1 MRRLADLRGA
11 TLLAHNYQLPAI
23 QDVADHVGDS
33 LALSRIA
40 AEAPEDTIVF
50 CGVHFMAETAKILS
64 PDKTVLIPD
73 QRAGCSLADSI
84 TADELRAWKA
94 EHPGAVVVSYV
105 NTTAA
110 VKAETD
116 ICCTSS
122 NAVEVVASIPEDR
135 EVLFCPDQFLGAH
148 VRRVTGRKNLHV
160 WAGECHVHAGIN
172 GDELADQARAHP
184 DAELYVHPE
193 CGCATSALYLAGEG
207 AFPEDRVKI
216 LSTGGMLDAARET
229 RARQVLVATEVGML
243 HQLRRAAPEVDFR
256 AVNDRASC
264 KYMKM
269 ITPAALLRCLVE
281 GADEVDV
288 DPDIARLG
296 RASVQRMIEI
306 GTARRRRM
314 TRSKDATQV
323 HGWVLAAAGRRRRH
337 RHRRRRPGR
346 RAGGAPA
353 RPKSGGA
360 EQGRRHRDV
369 LCTGRYRGGAA
380 GHRRRI
386 SIDAHVADT
395 LAAGARALRSGRG
408 ALDRGRRLSRRR
420 RIGR

>member
-1 MRRLADLRGA
+1 VADLEDDGEHFMGSATIWHVFDHKSKTSMAKGAVMTVLDRMDALTAQITNGPDGYSGVIGDEAWAQQIRRLVEMRGA

-50 CGVHFMAETAKILS
+50 AGVHFMAETAKILS
-64 PDKTVLIPD
+64 PEKTVLIPD

-84 TADELRAWKA
+84 TADQLQEWKA
-94 EHPGAVVVSYV
+94 EHPDAVVVSYV

-110 VKAETD
+110 VKALTD

-148 VRRVTGRKNLHV
+148 VRRETGRQNLHI

-172 GDELADQARAHP
+172 GDELAEQARTHP
-184 DAELYVHPE
+184 DAELFVHPE

-207 AFPEDRVKI
+207 SFPAERVKI
-216 LSTGGMLDAARET
+216 LSTGGMLDAARDSS
-229 RARQVLVATEVGML
+229 ARQVLVATEVGML
-243 HQLRRAAPEVDFR
+243 HQLRRAAPDIDFQ

-264 KYMKM
+264 RYMKM

-281 GADEVDV
+281 EADEVHV
-288 DPDIARLG
+288 DAETARLA
-296 RASVQRMIEI
+296 RRSVTRMIEI
-306 GTARRRRM
+306 G
-314 TRSKDATQV
+314 Q
-323 HGWVLAAAGRRRRH
+323 
-337 RHRRRRPGR
+337 PG
-346 RAGGAPA
+346 GG
-353 RPKSGGA
+353 
-360 EQGRRHRDV
+360 E
-369 LCTGRYRGGAA
+369 
-380 GHRRRI
+380 
-386 SIDAHVADT
+386 
-395 LAAGARALRSGRG
+395 
-408 ALDRGRRLSRRR
+408 
-420 RIGR
+420 

>member
-1 MRRLADLRGA
+1 MTVLDRTGALTSVLAARIVDGPGGYGGIVPDGQWAAEVRRLADLRNA

-40 AEAPEDTIVF
+40 AEASEGTIVF

-84 TADELRAWKA
+84 TADELRAWKD
-94 EHPGAVVVSYV
+94 EYPDAVVVSYV

-110 VKAETD
+110 VKALTD

-135 EVLFCPDQFLGAH
+135 TVLFCPDQFLGAH

-172 GDELADQARAHP
+172 GDELAAQARSHP
-184 DAELYVHPE
+184 DAELFVHPE

-207 AFPEDRVKI
+207 AVPEERVKI

-243 HQLRRAAPEVDFR
+243 HQLRRAAPEVDFL

-264 KYMKM
+264 SYMKM

-281 GADEVDV
+281 GADEVHVDADV
-288 DPDIARLG
+288 AAAG
-296 RASVQRMIEI
+296 RKSVQRMIEI
-306 GTARRRRM
+306 G
-314 TRSKDATQV
+314 Q
-323 HGWVLAAAGRRRRH
+323 
-337 RHRRRRPGR
+337 PG
-346 RAGGAPA
+346 GG
-353 RPKSGGA
+353 
-360 EQGRRHRDV
+360 E
-369 LCTGRYRGGAA
+369 
-380 GHRRRI
+380 
-386 SIDAHVADT
+386 
-395 LAAGARALRSGRG
+395 
-408 ALDRGRRLSRRR
+408 
-420 RIGR
+420 

>member
-1 MRRLADLRGA
+1 MTVLDRTAAHDSVLASRIVDGPGGYSGIEGDGQWAAEVRRLADLRNA

-50 CGVHFMAETAKILS
+50 CGVHFMAETAKILA
-64 PDKTVLIPD
+64 PAKTVLIPD

-84 TADELRAWKA
+84 TADQLREWKD
-94 EHPGAVVVSYV
+94 EFPDAVVVSYV

-110 VKAETD
+110 VKALTD

-135 EVLFCPDQFLGAH
+135 TVLFCPDQFLGAH
-148 VRRVTGRKNLHV
+148 VRRVTGRKNLHI

-184 DAELYVHPE
+184 DAELFVHPE

-207 AFPEDRVKI
+207 AVPEERVKI

-229 RARQVLVATEVGML
+229 KARQVLVATEVGML
-243 HQLRRAAPEVDFR
+243 HQLRRAAPDVDFL

-264 KYMKM
+264 GYMKM

-281 GADEVDV
+281 GADEVHV
-288 DPDIARLG
+288 DLETAKLAQ
-296 RASVQRMIEI
+296 ASVQRMIEI
-306 GTARRRRM
+306 G
-314 TRSKDATQV
+314 Q
-323 HGWVLAAAGRRRRH
+323 
-337 RHRRRRPGR
+337 PG
-346 RAGGAPA
+346 GG
-353 RPKSGGA
+353 
-360 EQGRRHRDV
+360 E
-369 LCTGRYRGGAA
+369 
-380 GHRRRI
+380 
-386 SIDAHVADT
+386 
-395 LAAGARALRSGRG
+395 
-408 ALDRGRRLSRRR
+408 
-420 RIGR
+420 

>member
-1 MRRLADLRGA
+1 MTVLDRTGALNSVLAARIVDGPGGYGGIVPDGHWAAEVRRLADLRNA

-40 AEAPEDTIVF
+40 AEASEDTIVF

-84 TADELRAWKA
+84 TAEELRAWKD
-94 EHPGAVVVSYV
+94 EYPDAVVVSYV

-110 VKAETD
+110 VKALTD

-135 EVLFCPDQFLGAH
+135 TVLFCPDQFLGAH

-172 GDELADQARAHP
+172 GDELAAQARSHP
-184 DAELYVHPE
+184 DAELFVHPE

-207 AFPEDRVKI
+207 AVPEDRVKI

-243 HQLRRAAPEVDFR
+243 HQLRRAAPEVDFL

-264 KYMKM
+264 SYMKM

-281 GADEVDV
+281 GADEVHVDADV
-288 DPDIARLG
+288 AAAG
-296 RASVQRMIEI
+296 RKSVQRMIEI
-306 GTARRRRM
+306 G
-314 TRSKDATQV
+314 Q
-323 HGWVLAAAGRRRRH
+323 
-337 RHRRRRPGR
+337 PG
-346 RAGGAPA
+346 GG
-353 RPKSGGA
+353 
-360 EQGRRHRDV
+360 E
-369 LCTGRYRGGAA
+369 
-380 GHRRRI
+380 
-386 SIDAHVADT
+386 
-395 LAAGARALRSGRG
+395 
-408 ALDRGRRLSRRR
+408 
-420 RIGR
+420 

>member
-1 MRRLADLRGA
+1 
-11 TLLAHNYQLPAI
+11 
-23 QDVADHVGDS
+23 
-33 LALSRIA
+33 
-40 AEAPEDTIVF
+40 
-50 CGVHFMAETAKILS
+50 
-64 PDKTVLIPD
+64 
-73 QRAGCSLADSI
+73 
-84 TADELRAWKA
+84 ADELRAWKA
-94 EHPGAVVVSYV
+94 EYPGAVVVSYV

-122 NAVEVVASIPEDR
+122 NAVEVVASIPEDQ

-148 VRRVTGRKNLHV
+148 VRRVTGRKNVHV

-184 DAELYVHPE
+184 EAELYVHPE

-229 RARQVLVATEVGML
+229 KARQVLVATEVGML

-288 DPDIARLG
+288 DPETAGLA

-306 GTARRRRM
+306 G
-314 TRSKDATQV
+314 Q
-323 HGWVLAAAGRRRRH
+323 
-337 RHRRRRPGR
+337 PG
-346 RAGGAPA
+346 GD
-353 RPKSGGA
+353 
-360 EQGRRHRDV
+360 E
-369 LCTGRYRGGAA
+369 
-380 GHRRRI
+380 
-386 SIDAHVADT
+386 
-395 LAAGARALRSGRG
+395 
-408 ALDRGRRLSRRR
+408 
-420 RIGR
+420 

>member
-1 MRRLADLRGA
+1 MFSIISRKPRYFRQEAAMTVADRTDTADGLAAGITDGPGGFTGVEGDAQWAAEVRRLATLRGA
-11 TLLAHNYQLPAI
+11 TILAHNYQIPAI

-40 AEAPEDTIVF
+40 ADAPEDTIVF

-84 TADELRAWKA
+84 TAEELAAWKD

-110 VKAETD
+110 VKALTD

-122 NAVEVVASIPEDR
+122 NAVEVVDSIPADT

-148 VRRVTGRKNLHV
+148 VRRMTGRTNLHV

-172 GDELADQARAHP
+172 GDELAAQARLHP
-184 DAELYVHPE
+184 NAELYVHPE

-216 LSTGGMLDAARET
+216 LSTGGMLDAARSS
-229 RARQVLVATEVGML
+229 RATEVLVATEVGML
-243 HQLRRAAPEVDFR
+243 HQLRKAAPGVDFR

-264 KYMKM
+264 RYMKM
-269 ITPAALLRCLVE
+269 ITPAALLRCLIE

-288 DPDIARLG
+288 DSDTARRA

-306 GTARRRRM
+306 G
-314 TRSKDATQV
+314 
-323 HGWVLAAAGRRRRH
+323 
-337 RHRRRRPGR
+337 RPGD
-346 RAGGAPA
+346 G
-353 RPKSGGA
+353 
-360 EQGRRHRDV
+360 E
-369 LCTGRYRGGAA
+369 
-380 GHRRRI
+380 
-386 SIDAHVADT
+386 
-395 LAAGARALRSGRG
+395 
-408 ALDRGRRLSRRR
+408 
-420 RIGR
+420 